1 MANENDKERNL
12 ALADGDNTQSK
23 EDTKNEQEL
32 EFKIELKKVQDFEK
46 KKSYTRRV
54 PSIQNLEKMYFN
66 VLLVKINK

>member
-32 EFKIELKKVQDFEK
+32 EFKIELKKVQDFDKEILY
-46 KKSYTRRV
+46 KKST
-54 PSIQNLEKMYFN
+54 
-66 VLLVKINK
+66 

>member
-32 EFKIELKKVQDFEK
+32 EFKIELKKYKILK
-46 KKSYTRRV
+46 KRNL
-54 PSIQNLEKMYFN
+54 IQEEYLVFKILKKMYFN